1 MSSTHFSATEQ
12 HNSEG
17 FLKHGLGG
25 FHGMGSLENFSNG
38 DMEYMLTW
46 VEELEVAAAILIVFL
61 VKKSHNVDVF
71 CKYSFIAV
79 STDIMS

>member
-1 MSSTHFSATEQ
+1 MRSTHFSATEQ
-12 HNSEG
+12 HSSEG

-61 VKKSHNVDVF
+61 VKKIPQCRCF
-71 CKYSFIAV
+71 L
-79 STDIMS
+79 